1 MRTLLLVKE
10 LEQRITKVLL
20 LVLIHRLPEISLLR
34 LVIIQWLP
42 EIPLLQLVVM
52 TLIRY
57 LKLGTIGISRI
68 QQKHIKG

>member
-42 EIPLLQLVVM
+42 EILLLQLVVM
-52 TLIRY
+52 TLIWY